1 MNQENHGVDKTGR
14 KRERYGMGSAKQRI
28 SGALILTLG
37 ASMLVGCELPE
48 RNTQVKSIKIGVT
61 LYDQY
66 DAFLS
71 ELMEDFNTYAA
82 AKEEETGIAINVEVY
97 NASQSQATQNNQV
110 EAMAQDGCDIICVNL
125 VDRTDPTTV
134 IDLAEK
140 NDIPVIFFN
149 RELVE
154 EDLERWDK
162 LYYVGA
168 KAFESGMMEGQIAAA
183 KLFCRISSVDR
194 NQDGVYQYVVL
205 EGEPGHQDAIVRTEY
220 SVNTIVSSG
229 IEVEKLGYAI
239 ANWNRAQAQNK
250 MTQLL
255 SQNGNKIELVIANN
269 DDMAVGAI
277 DALKAS
283 DLSREEWPVVVG
295 IDGTD
300 VGLEAVKNG
309 EMAGTV
315 YNDKEGQAKGMLDLS
330 FALATGGNLEDLNL
344 EDGKYIRMPYAKVGP
359 DDVDEYLNR

>member
-1 MNQENHGVDKTGR
+1 
-14 KRERYGMGSAKQRI
+14 MGSAKQRI

-183 KLFCRISSVDR
+183 AFLQDPSVDR

-255 SQNGNKIELVIANN
+255 SQNGNKICLLYTSPSPR
-269 DDMAVGAI
+269 DC
-277 DALKAS
+277 S
-283 DLSREEWPVVVG
+283 
-295 IDGTD
+295 
-300 VGLEAVKNG
+300 
-309 EMAGTV
+309 
-315 YNDKEGQAKGMLDLS
+315 
-330 FALATGGNLEDLNL
+330 
-344 EDGKYIRMPYAKVGP
+344 
-359 DDVDEYLNR
+359 

>member
-1 MNQENHGVDKTGR
+1 MR
-14 KRERYGMGSAKQRI
+14 SAKQRI
-28 SGALILTLG
+28 SSALILAVG
-37 ASMLVGCELPE
+37 ASMLMGCELPE

-97 NASQSQATQNNQV
+97 NASQSQTTQNNQV

-183 KLFCRISSVDR
+183 AFYRIHRS
-194 NQDGVYQYVVL
+194 
-205 EGEPGHQDAIVRTEY
+205 TE
-220 SVNTIVSSG
+220 
-229 IEVEKLGYAI
+229 
-239 ANWNRAQAQNK
+239 
-250 MTQLL
+250 
-255 SQNGNKIELVIANN
+255 
-269 DDMAVGAI
+269 
-277 DALKAS
+277 
-283 DLSREEWPVVVG
+283 
-295 IDGTD
+295 
-300 VGLEAVKNG
+300 
-309 EMAGTV
+309 
-315 YNDKEGQAKGMLDLS
+315 
-330 FALATGGNLEDLNL
+330 
-344 EDGKYIRMPYAKVGP
+344 IRMESTSMLCLRGS
-359 DDVDEYLNR
+359 RGIRMQ

>member
-1 MNQENHGVDKTGR
+1 MR
-14 KRERYGMGSAKQRI
+14 SAKQRI
-28 SGALILTLG
+28 SSALILAVG
-37 ASMLVGCELPE
+37 ASMLMGCELPE

-97 NASQSQATQNNQV
+97 NASQSQTTQNNQV

-183 KLFCRISSVDR
+183 AFLQDPSVDR

-239 ANWNRAQAQNK
+239 ANWNRAQAQTR
-250 MTQLL
+250 MMQLIG
-255 SQNGNKIELVIANN
+255 QYKTNIEMVIANS
-269 DDMAVGAI
+269 DSMALGAI
-277 DALKAS
+277 DAYEKLGYTES
-283 DLSREEWPVVVG
+283 NIPVFFG

-300 VGLEAVKNG
+300 EGLEAVQKG
-309 EMAGTV
+309 KIAATV
-315 YNDKEGQAKGMLDLS
+315 YNDKEGQAKAMAELVI
-330 FALATGGNLEDLNL
+330 AAVTGKEMEDIQFENNR
-344 EDGKYIRMPYAKVGP
+344 YIYLPYKKVTKEN
-359 DDVDEYLNR
+359 VETMIK

>member
-1 MNQENHGVDKTGR
+1 MR
-14 KRERYGMGSAKQRI
+14 SAKQRI
-28 SGALILTLG
+28 SSALILAVG
-37 ASMLVGCELPE
+37 ASMLMGCELPE

-97 NASQSQATQNNQV
+97 NASQSQATQN
-110 EAMAQDGCDIICVNL
+110 L

-168 KAFESGMMEGQIAAA
+168 KAFESGMMEGQIAAEA
-183 KLFCRISSVDR
+183 FLQDSLVDR

-220 SVNTIVSSG
+220 SVNTIISSG
-229 IEVEKLGYAI
+229 IGVEKLGYAI

-295 IDGTD
+295 IDGTN

-309 EMAGTV
+309 EMVGTV
-315 YNDKEGQAKGMLDLS
+315 YNDKEGQAKGMLELS

>member
-1 MNQENHGVDKTGR
+1 
-14 KRERYGMGSAKQRI
+14 
-28 SGALILTLG
+28 
-37 ASMLVGCELPE
+37 
-48 RNTQVKSIKIGVT
+48 
-61 LYDQY
+61 
-66 DAFLS
+66 
-71 ELMEDFNTYAA
+71 
-82 AKEEETGIAINVEVY
+82 
-97 NASQSQATQNNQV
+97 
-110 EAMAQDGCDIICVNL
+110 
-125 VDRTDPTTV
+125 
-134 IDLAEK
+134 
-140 NDIPVIFFN
+140 
-149 RELVE
+149 
-154 EDLERWDK
+154 
-162 LYYVGA
+162 
-168 KAFESGMMEGQIAAA
+168 
-183 KLFCRISSVDR
+183 
-194 NQDGVYQYVVL
+194 VL

-295 IDGTD
+295 IDGTN

-309 EMAGTV
+309 EMVGTV
-315 YNDKEGQAKGMLDLS
+315 YNDKEGQAKGMLELS

>member
-1 MNQENHGVDKTGR
+1 
-14 KRERYGMGSAKQRI
+14 MGSAKQRI

-183 KLFCRISSVDR
+183 AFLQDPSVDR

-239 ANWNRAQAQNK
+239 ANWNRAQAQTR
-250 MTQLL
+250 MMQLIG
-255 SQNGNKIELVIANN
+255 QYKTNIEMVIANS
-269 DDMAVGAI
+269 DSMALGAI
-277 DALKAS
+277 DAYEKLGYTES
-283 DLSREEWPVVVG
+283 NIPVFFG

-300 VGLEAVKNG
+300 EGLEAVQKG
-309 EMAGTV
+309 KIAATV
-315 YNDKEGQAKGMLDLS
+315 YNDKEGQAKAMAELVI
-330 FALATGGNLEDLNL
+330 AAVTGKEMEDIQFENNRCIYL
-344 EDGKYIRMPYAKVGP
+344 PYKKVTKEN
-359 DDVDEYLNR
+359 VETMIK

>member
-1 MNQENHGVDKTGR
+1 
-14 KRERYGMGSAKQRI
+14 MGSAKQRI

-71 ELMEDFNTYAA
+71 ELME
-82 AKEEETGIAINVEVY
+82 KETGIAINVEVY

-183 KLFCRISSVDR
+183 AFLQDPSVDR

-295 IDGTD
+295 IDGTN

-309 EMAGTV
+309 EMVGTV
-315 YNDKEGQAKGMLDLS
+315 YNDKEGQAKGMLELS

>member
-1 MNQENHGVDKTGR
+1 MNQENHGIGKTGR
-14 KRERYGMGSAKQRI
+14 RRERYSMRSAKQRI
-28 SGALILTLG
+28 SSALILAVG
-37 ASMLVGCELPE
+37 ASMLMGCELPE

-134 IDLAEK
+134 IDFAEK

-183 KLFCRISSVDR
+183 AFLQDPSVDR

-220 SVNTIVSSG
+220 SVNTIISSG
-229 IEVEKLGYAI
+229 IGVEKLGYAI

-295 IDGTD
+295 IDGTN

-309 EMAGTV
+309 EMVGTV
-315 YNDKEGQAKGMLDLS
+315 YNDKDGQAKGMLDLS
-330 FALATGGNLEDLNL
+330 FALATGGDLDDLDLEN
-344 EDGKYIRMPYAKVGP
+344 GKYIRLPYAKVGP
-359 DDVDEYLNR
+359 DDVDEYLDR

>member
-1 MNQENHGVDKTGR
+1 MCGAEKVRHMLMGEQVLKKWKKSKKMTVAFGGILVMSVVIGGCGGR
-14 KRERYGMGSAKQRI
+14 EDAK
-28 SGALILTLG
+28 
-37 ASMLVGCELPE
+37 
-48 RNTQVKSIKIGVT
+48 KSIKIGISV
-61 LYDQY
+61 YDQY
-66 DAFLS
+66 DTFVS
-71 ELMEDFNTYAA
+71 EMMKDFNDYATK
-82 AKEEETGIAINVEVY
+82 KEEETGVAINIDTY
-97 NASQSQATQNNQV
+97 NASASQSTQNSQV
-110 EAMAQDGCDIICVNL
+110 ENMITEGCDVICVNL
-125 VDRTDPTTV
+125 VDRTDPTAI

-140 NDIPVIFFN
+140 NNIPVIFFN

-154 EDLERWDK
+154 EDLERWTR

-168 KAFESGMMEGQIAAA
+168 QAFESGIMQGELAAEA
-183 KLFCRISSVDR
+183 FLTDQSLDK
-194 NQDGVYQYVVL
+194 NGDGIFQYVVL
-205 EGEPGHQDAIVRTEY
+205 EGEAGHQDAIVRTEY
-220 SVNTIVSSG
+220 SVSTMIDSG
-229 IEVEKLGYAI
+229 VEVEKLGYAI

-295 IDGTD
+295 IDGTN

-309 EMAGTV
+309 EMVGTV
-315 YNDKEGQAKGMLDLS
+315 YNDKEGQAKGMLELS